1 MPAGLMLDR
10 LLQPAQYP
18 RRCPRPHQI
27 SDIIM
32 RCVTERTARECR
44 AVSPALCSTVA
55 GVHAGMYMCF
65 RDYCVD
71 VNAILSLSRIE
82 RLSI

>member
-1 MPAGLMLDR
+1 
-10 LLQPAQYP
+10 
-18 RRCPRPHQI
+18 
-27 SDIIM
+27 M